1 MTFNSRELSLDQG
14 MPVRLYRFSRGVM
27 RWLYCS
33 ADRDVTAGS
42 EIYRALKGGV
52 TDAGVKLTG
61 DPGADK
67 LTLTA
72 PAAIDVAQPWRN
84 GCPSDQIELTVFD
97 MHFGDDEARLSWAG
111 RIQGVSWP
119 ALDRCRITCVS
130 RDAEMGQPGLDD
142 AYSQFCTATLGDER
156 CGVDLTPFRVSMSI
170 QSMDGSALQCAAAAS
185 YPDGW
190 FMAGWVEWAIGEGEY
205 ERRHI
210 DRHVGT
216 ELRLLGGTTGIS
228 SAAALRVIPGCD
240 FLFGTC
246 TGKYANGVRFR
257 GIPDLERRSPFDG
270 NAVW

>member
-1 MTFNSRELSLDQG
+1 MTFNSYEQSIDAGQ
-14 MPVRLYRFSRGVM
+14 PVALYRFSRGVL

-33 ADRDVTAGS
+33 ADRDITVGS
-42 EIYRALKGGV
+42 EVYRSLSGGV
-52 TDAGVKLTG
+52 TDAGAKFTG
-61 DPGADK
+61 DATADK
-67 LTLTA
+67 FVVTA
-72 PAAIDVAQPWRN
+72 PADIEVAQPWRT
-84 GCPSDQIELTVFD
+84 GCPSDQIELAVFD
-97 MHFGDDEARLSWAG
+97 MHYGDNDPRLRWAG
-111 RIQGVSWP
+111 RIQSVNWP

-156 CGVDLTPFRVSMSI
+156 CGVDLTAHRVSMTI
-170 QSMDGSALQCAAAAS
+170 QSMDGAAVQCAAAAG

-190 FMAGWVEWAIGEGEY
+190 FMAGWVEWPIGSGEY
-205 ERRHI
+205 DRRHI

-216 ELRLLGGTTGIS
+216 ELRLLGGTAGIPA
-228 SAAALRVIPGCD
+228 SATLRVLPGCD

-246 TGKYANGVRFR
+246 TDKYANSDRFR